1 MPRFYCCVSGCNGRA
16 RTFYNP
22 FAQFVVKATQPVV
35 RPLRRIIP
43 AIGPIDTA
51 SVLVAYVAVLLK
63 LLFPWFLAGFQGQL
77 GGLMLLVAFFNLLY
91 LAGMTVFWVILARAL
106 LSWFS
111 GAATRWIMY

>member
-1 MPRFYCCVSGCNGRA
+1 MGA
-16 RTFYNP
+16 RGLYNP
-22 FAQFVVKATQPVV
+22 FAQFVGKATQPVV

-51 SVLVAYVAVLLK
+51 SAVLVAYVAVLLK

-91 LAGMTVFWVILARAL
+91 LAGMTVFWVILAARC
-106 LSWFS
+106 
-111 GAATRWIMY
+111 